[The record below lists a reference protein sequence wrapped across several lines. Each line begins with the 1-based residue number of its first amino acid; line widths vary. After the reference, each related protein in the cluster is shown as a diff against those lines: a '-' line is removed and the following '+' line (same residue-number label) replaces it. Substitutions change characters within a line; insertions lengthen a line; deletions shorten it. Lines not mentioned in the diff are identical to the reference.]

1 MSRVRHVGFN
11 KVCGPRRSG
20 QKTPI
25 EHDSLEKRNECLDDI
40 RVALDQRLDGV
51 RIAFPS
57 CTKDSQL

>member
-1 MSRVRHVGFN
+1 MWDSTKSAALGDQARKH
-11 KVCGPRRSG
+11 
-20 QKTPI
+20 PI